1 MIQLANLIQ
10 RDDHRQPLLLL
21 DLRLLRLLLL
31 LRLLRQRLKRLL
43 DRRLLDKNLRLLR
56 RRLNKRLRLLNK
68 RLRLLVRRLL
78 NQPLRL
84 LVRRL
89 LNKRLRL
96 LVRRLLNQPL
106 RLLVRRLLLHPHTLL
121 MPRVFFFACFRKRE
135 KELLHAFQRKCPFTG
150 YLNKAYLS
158 PRGAQIFFSFG
169 APCSVLPLRLLQGQ
183 NQSFPFPLTDASSKL
198 PFSEPFTFQPLLLLT
213 PFHKLPVTEEAQT
226 IWRPDLAQRPMRLFS
241 PERPSMVSTASG
253 SSWKWITL
261 VFFASLLNA
270 VTFAVMSRP
279 L

>member
-1 MIQLANLIQ
+1 LANLIQ

-56 RRLNKRLRLLNK
+56 RRLNKRL
-68 RLRLLVRRLL
+68 
-78 NQPLRL
+78 
-84 LVRRL
+84 RL